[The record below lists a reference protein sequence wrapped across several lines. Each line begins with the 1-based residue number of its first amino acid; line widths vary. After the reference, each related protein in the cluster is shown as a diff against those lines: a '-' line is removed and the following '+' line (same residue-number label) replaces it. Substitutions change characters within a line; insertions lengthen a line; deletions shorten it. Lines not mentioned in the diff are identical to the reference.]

1 MADRPL
7 RTVLLV
13 GFRLACM
20 AFLTTTAIVLIAA
33 HARASSLDDHLAHGN
48 ACFARSY
55 STGHLAKHTGQRVA
69 EIRFDSIKISDAGPV
84 GSDIEFR
91 ITVRY
96 RNSDRY
102 HSNVGVC
109 FPVDSRYRCQLECDG
124 GRFFLKGRDNKSLLL
139 QNDRGFV
146 ITDCGGNDYAVLEPE
161 PDDKF
166 FRLDRLAGHLCTP

>member
-1 MADRPL
+1 MAPRASHILSSPGRSL
-7 RTVLLV
+7 RGAT
-13 GFRLACM
+13 FFAAALA
-20 AFLTTTAIVLIAA
+20 VLIAA
-33 HARASSLDDHLAHGN
+33 PAWAMSLNDHLSNGN

-55 STGHLAKHTGQRVA
+55 TAAHLEKHPGQRVA
-69 EIRFDSIKISDAGPV
+69 EIRFDSLRISDAGPV

-91 ITVRY
+91 VTVRY

-109 FPVDSRYRCQLECDG
+109 FPVDRRYRCQLECDG

-146 ITDCGGNDYAVLEPE
+146 ITDCGGTDYAVLEPE
-161 PDDKF
+161 PDDKI
-166 FRLDRLAGHLCTP
+166 FRLDRLAAHLCSQ